1 MCISTYD
8 RLPQNNEHPR
18 VQSTQLHDLRGI
30 LFACRYLNPDYLQH
44 KKPTEVGFVHL
55 TTACQL
61 HGNAAVD
68 FDHATGEEVVFKD
81 VFGGVGDL
89 ARFA

>member
-1 MCISTYD
+1 MCISTYNL
-8 RLPQNNEHPR
+8 LPQNSEHPR

-30 LFACRYLNPDYLQH
+30 LVACRYLNPDYLQH
-44 KKPTEVGFVHL
+44 KKPTEVGFAN

-68 FDHATGEEVVFKD
+68 FDHTTGEKVVFED
-81 VFGGVGDL
+81 VFSGVGDF